1 MFFDHLPQQGFICGH
16 RGARSIA
23 PENTLLAMVKAR
35 ECGAHCW
42 ETDVRMSR
50 DGELIVFHD
59 DTLERTTDIATY
71 AAFQDRVDLHV
82 DRFTLGELRQLDA
95 GSWFLAADPFGTV
108 ASGEVESGE
117 EKLIRGQKIPLLREV
132 LDFSREHAFPVN
144 IEIKDLKTVPGDS
157 LIVDKIIEML
167 RETDTIDL
175 VLLSSFRHEY
185 LHQVRAL
192 NKDIAIAVLTRKH
205 HPSDIINYL
214 HGFSASA
221 YHPNV
226 IDISDEKFI
235 SRIQRGGFRVNSWT
249 VNDMEQ
255 APKLLRMG
263 VGVITDWPQRVMCE
277 AYC

>member
-95 GSWFLAADPFGTV
+95 GSW
-108 ASGEVESGE
+108 
-117 EKLIRGQKIPLLREV
+117 
-132 LDFSREHAFPVN
+132 
-144 IEIKDLKTVPGDS
+144 
-157 LIVDKIIEML
+157 
-167 RETDTIDL
+167 
-175 VLLSSFRHEY
+175 
-185 LHQVRAL
+185 
-192 NKDIAIAVLTRKH
+192 
-205 HPSDIINYL
+205 
-214 HGFSASA
+214 
-221 YHPNV
+221 
-226 IDISDEKFI
+226 
-235 SRIQRGGFRVNSWT
+235 
-249 VNDMEQ
+249 
-255 APKLLRMG
+255 
-263 VGVITDWPQRVMCE
+263 
-277 AYC
+277 